1 MLWTRKSVTHP
12 VRRARTG
19 IATLALAVACQPA
32 AFSADSHCK
41 LGKMAEFPIT
51 MQGQRPLMTAGING
65 TDVRFLVDSGAFYST
80 LSPASAAELKLET
93 HFGPF
98 GFYMQG
104 AGGGRAD
111 VSIATV
117 KIFTLA
123 GVPIKNVEFLVG
135 GSEIG
140 AGSVGMLGQNVLHIA
155 DVEYDLGNGVV
166 RLMKPIDC
174 RNTVLAYWA
183 PASTPYSVLSID
195 APNGLDRH
203 TGGIAYVNGTEIRVM
218 FDTGAASS
226 VLSLRAAARAGVKPD
241 SPGVVYAGDSYGIG
255 KTTYPTYIAP
265 FASFKIGD
273 EEIKNTKLRI
283 GDIDLPNADMLLGP
297 DFFLSHRIYVANSQ
311 RKLYFTYNGGPVFN
325 LAVRRAAAEG
335 APPVQP
341 AQPQA
346 GQPQPT
352 PPESSPGNEAAPAA
366 PHDQDAADLS
376 RRGTAA
382 AARGDLASAIADLTK
397 ACELAPEVPEYF
409 YQRGLAY
416 LQNKQ
421 PDLALTDFNRALELR
436 SNDVQVRIARAYL
449 LIRHR
454 ENARAAADLDAA
466 DAAAAKESDLRYQL
480 AHGYEELDLLGLA
493 IKQYDLWIEF
503 HPVDAR
509 YPTALNGRCWSR
521 ALQGEE
527 LPLALN
533 DCDTAERRVQKSSPE
548 FAKILDSRALVLLRM
563 GNFDKSI
570 ADYSASLKINPKN
583 PWGWYGRGID
593 ELREHKAAEGQADI
607 ARAEELWPQV
617 ATEFNRRG
625 ITP

>member
-1 MLWTRKSVTHP
+1 MIRTRKSGSRFDRSAHSCLVALVLAAAVQP
-12 VRRARTG
+12 V
-19 IATLALAVACQPA
+19 AL
-32 AFSADSHCK
+32 SAESHCK
-41 LGKMAEFPIT
+41 LGEMAEFPIT
-51 MQGQRPLMTAGING
+51 MRGLRPLMTAGING
-65 TDVRFLVDSGAFYST
+65 TDVQFVLDSGAFYST
-80 LSPASAAELKLET
+80 LSPASASELKLET
-93 HFGPF
+93 HYGPF

-117 KIFTLA
+117 KTFTLA
-123 GVPIKNVEFLVG
+123 GVPLKNVDFLVG
-135 GSEIG
+135 GTDFGS
-140 AGSVGMLGQNVLHIA
+140 GSVGLLGQNVLHIG
-155 DVEYDLGNGVV
+155 DVEYDLGNGAV
-166 RLMKPIDC
+166 RLMRPIDC

-183 PASTPYSVLSID
+183 NASTPYSVLSID

-203 TGGIAYVNGTEIRVM
+203 TGGIAYVNGTEIRVE
-218 FDTGAASS
+218 FDTGAGGS

-325 LAVRRAAAEG
+325 LAVRQRAAD
-335 APPVQP
+335 P
-341 AQPQA
+341 
-346 GQPQPT
+346 
-352 PPESSPGNEAAPAA
+352 AAPAQA
-366 PHDQDAADLS
+366 SSSPTNEAVPAVLHDQEAAELS

-382 AARGDLASAIADLTK
+382 AARGDLEDAIADLTK
-397 ACELAPEVPEYF
+397 ACELAPEASEYF
-409 YQRGLAY
+409 YQRGLTY

-421 PDLALTDFNRALELR
+421 QDLALTDFDRALALR
-436 SNDVQVRIARAYL
+436 SNDVQALIARANL
-449 LIRHR
+449 LFRR
-454 ENARAAADLDAA
+454 GDNSRAAADLDAA
-466 DAAAAKESDLRYQL
+466 DAAAAKESDFRYQM
-480 AHGYEELDLLGLA
+480 AHGYEAANLLGSA
-493 IKQYDLWIEF
+493 IKQYDLWIES

-509 YPTALNGRCWSR
+509 YPAALNGRCWVR

-527 LPLALN
+527 LPLALK
-533 DCDTAERRVQKSSPE
+533 DCNAAARGVQKSSPE

-570 ADYSASLKINPKN
+570 ADYNASLKINPKN
-583 PWGWYGRGID
+583 PWGLYGRGVD
-593 ELREHKAAEGQADI
+593 ELREKKVSEGQADI
-607 ARAEELWPQV
+607 ARAEAVSPHI
-617 ATEFNRRG
+617 ADEFNRRG

>member
-1 MLWTRKSVTHP
+1 MIWTWKSGP
-12 VRRARTG
+12 RLLRRARTG
-19 IATLALAVACQPA
+19 LTTLALAAAFQPA

-51 MQGQRPLMTAGING
+51 MRGLRPLMTAGING
-65 TDVRFLVDSGAFYST
+65 TDVQFVLDSGAFYST
-80 LSPASAAELKLET
+80 ISPASAAELRLET
-93 HFGPF
+93 HFAPV
-98 GFYMQG
+98 GFYMRG
-104 AGGGRAD
+104 VGGGRAD

-117 KIFTLA
+117 KTFTLA

-135 GSEIG
+135 GSEFG
-140 AGSVGMLGQNVLHIA
+140 AGSVGLLGQNILHLG

-183 PASTPYSVLSID
+183 TASTPYSVLSID

-203 TGGIAYVNGTEIRVM
+203 TGGTAYVNGAEIRVE
-218 FDTGAASS
+218 FDTGAGSS

-273 EEIKNTKLRI
+273 EEIKNTRLRI

-297 DFFLSHRIYVANSQ
+297 DFFLSHHIYVANSQ

-325 LAVRRAAAEG
+325 LAVRHPTAED
-335 APPVQP
+335 APPVEP
-341 AQPQA
+341 AQLQTGLSP
-346 GQPQPT
+346 
-352 PPESSPGNEAAPAA
+352 SSPGNEAPSAV
-366 PHDQDAADLS
+366 PHDQEAADLS

-382 AARGDLASAIADLTK
+382 AARGDLEHAIADLTQ
-397 ACELAPEVPEYF
+397 ACELAPEVPEYL
-409 YQRGLAY
+409 YQRGLAH

-421 PDLALTDFNRALELR
+421 PDLAMTDFDRALELR
-436 SNDVQVRIARAYL
+436 SNDAQVLLARAHL
-449 LIRHR
+449 WFRR
-454 ENARAAADLDAA
+454 GDSSRAAADLAAA
-466 DAAAAKESDLRYQL
+466 DAAASRESDLRYQMAL
-480 AHGYEELDLLGLA
+480 GYEAIDLPGSA

-509 YPTALNGRCWSR
+509 YPRALNGRCRAR

-527 LPLALN
+527 LPLALK

-563 GNFDKSI
+563 GSFDKSI
-570 ADYSASLKINPKN
+570 ADYNASLKINPKN
-583 PWGWYGRGID
+583 PWGLYGRGID
-593 ELREHKAAEGQADI
+593 ELRLNKASEGQADI
-607 ARAEELWPQV
+607 ERAKSLWPQV
-617 ATEFNRRG
+617 ANEFSRRG
-625 ITP
+625 IAP